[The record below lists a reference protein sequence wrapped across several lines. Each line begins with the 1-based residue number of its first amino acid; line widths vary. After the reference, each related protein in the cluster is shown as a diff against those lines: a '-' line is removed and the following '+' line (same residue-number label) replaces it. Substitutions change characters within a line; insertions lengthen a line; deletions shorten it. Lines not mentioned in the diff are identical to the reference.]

1 MYSVSEVISIHGRR
15 ISPESHRADIH
26 SSQQTKRQI
35 AVNVLLNW
43 HLRIFAE
50 TQTHT
55 HNRHKLPT
63 HTLQTTGTL
72 AASKHPGL
80 PKASSLISVHAG
92 TLPFS
97 PVSVP
102 PCDPVWVSPGLSSI
116 PGALPA
122 REPRWPDPCP
132 SQPVTRHPAT
142 ASLLRLLHQD

>member
-1 MYSVSEVISIHGRR
+1 MQK
-15 ISPESHRADIH
+15 HR
-26 SSQQTKRQI
+26 
-35 AVNVLLNW
+35 
-43 HLRIFAE
+43 
-50 TQTHT
+50 HT

-116 PGALPA
+116 PGALPT

-142 ASLLRLLHQD
+142 ASLLRLLKLPAGGAPVHRTALGMSNTQKTPAESRGKDGRRGKVGSLGWTCTRCYI